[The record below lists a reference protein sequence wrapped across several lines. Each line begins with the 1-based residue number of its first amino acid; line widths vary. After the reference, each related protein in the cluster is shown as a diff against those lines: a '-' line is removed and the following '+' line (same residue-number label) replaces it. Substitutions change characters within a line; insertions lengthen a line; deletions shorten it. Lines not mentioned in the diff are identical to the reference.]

1 MHAQRSFL
9 VRQRSTKIP
18 ADRIRHYV
26 IIFLRIV
33 VQRVLVVQMIG
44 QRATEFVSEKRRTH
58 SLSRFLFP
66 SGENFQE
73 NILKVSFFG
82 TITTLYIAERSYF
95 LSF

>member
-58 SLSRFLFP
+58 SLSLFFFP
-66 SGENFQE
+66 SGENFQ
-73 NILKVSFFG
+73 SF
-82 TITTLYIAERSYF
+82 LRKYIKSIYF
-95 LSF
+95 F